1 MHTKTIYP
9 ARILL
14 GLIVLANLALTMQV
28 YLYNKELQT
37 TLFLLQKNLDAQIVC
52 PSTDMFS
59 SWQGFFEELTAET
72 EETIPAED
80 TEQIE
85 DIEFVADT
93 IDTTTENTT
102 DSIISTAGNKG
113 IYIPN
118 YKLSSIDEYID
129 LANSSEI
136 NSFVL
141 DVKDDKG
148 TLTLNNSLL
157 PDIIEQLNDN
167 DIYPIARL
175 VAFKDNTVGNTYPER
190 MIQDYD
196 GNVYETSGG
205 ETWLNPY
212 NTDNWEYL
220 LDICKDV
227 VDLGFKEI
235 QFDYIRF
242 HESMNSERVDLPT
255 DDKSKIEIINEFVDY
270 ITTEL
275 SELDVVVSASVFG
288 SVIVSSVDA
297 AILGQDYASLLTKF
311 DVIYPMIYPSH
322 YGSGWYGVEYPDLE
336 PYAIV
341 FGALNDSNKIAYEL
355 DVPTAT
361 VIPWLQDFTASWL
374 DPYQTYD
381 ATQIQAQ
388 VTATYDA
395 SIDGWLLWNG
405 AANYTTDFL
414 IQ

>member
-14 GLIVLANLALTMQV
+14 GLIVLANLALTTQV

-37 TLFLLQKNLDAQIVC
+37 TLYLLQKNLDTQIVC

-59 SWQGFFEELTAET
+59 SWQGFFEELTTET
-72 EETIPAED
+72 EETIPTED
-80 TEQIE
+80 TEPIE

-93 IDTTTENTT
+93 IDTTTYNTT
-102 DSIISTAGNKG
+102 DSIINTNGNKG

-148 TLTLNNSLL
+148 TITLTNALL
-157 PDIIEQLNDN
+157 PTVITKLNDN
-167 DIYPIARL
+167 NIYPIARL
-175 VAFKDNTVGNTYPER
+175 VAFKDNTITNPDR
-190 MIQDYD
+190 LIQDYD
-196 GNVYETSGG
+196 GNIYETSGG
-205 ETWLNPY
+205 ETWLDPY
-212 NTDNWEYL
+212 NTENWEYL
-220 LDICKDV
+220 LGICKDV
-227 VDLGFKEI
+227 IDLGFKEI

-242 HESMNSERVDLPT
+242 HESMNSERVNLPT

-270 ITTEL
+270 IVYEL
-275 SELDVVVSASVFG
+275 SDYDIVISASVFG

-297 AILGQDYASLLTKF
+297 SILGQDYASLLTKF

-322 YGSGWYGVEYPDLE
+322 YGSGWYGVEYPDLS
-336 PYAIV
+336 PYDIV
-341 FGALNDSNKIAYEL
+341 FGALNDSNKIASML
-355 DVPTAT
+355 GDTTAI

-374 DPYQTYD
+374 DPYQKYE
-381 ATQIQAQ
+381 AAQIHEQ

-395 SIDGWLLWNG
+395 SIDGWFLWNG
-405 AANYTTDFL
+405 AAIYTTDFL